1 MKLKVFGDRIVF
13 RALPDDQIIEEKSA
27 GGIII
32 PETVREGMK
41 AQRRNYKGL
50 VVMAGDKCE
59 FIKEGDTVAYD
70 EYGGAASFFHEG
82 EELIIAREKD
92 LIGLYE

>member
-13 RALPDDQIIEEKSA
+13 RALPDDQVIEEKSA

-32 PETVREGMK
+32 PATVRENIK
-41 AQRRNYKGL
+41 AQRRNYKGE

-59 FIKEGDTVAYD
+59 FIKEGDIVSYD
-70 EYGGAASFFHEG
+70 EYGVSSFWHLG
-82 EELIIAREKD
+82 EELIIVHEKD

>member
-13 RALPDDQIIEEKSA
+13 RALPDDQVIEEKSA

-41 AQRRNYKGL
+41 AQRRNYKGK
-50 VVMAGDKCE
+50 VIMAGDKCE
-59 FIKEGDTVAYD
+59 FIKEGDIVSYD
-70 EYGGAASFFHEG
+70 EYGVASFYHEG
-82 EELIIAREKD
+82 EELIIVREKD
-92 LIGLYE
+92 LIGMYE